1 MHADMIPSAPANGW
15 IPHEGPAYETG
26 VLDAGSM
33 PECLNT
39 SVNIDL
45 SLAVN

>member
-1 MHADMIPSAPANGW
+1 MIPSAPANGW

-33 PECLNT
+33 PECLN
-39 SVNIDL
+39 
-45 SLAVN
+45 A